1 LTGLRP
7 IRGRSLLSYR
17 SAGGGGGDVRRYG
30 VELRALRDP
39 APEMTLRSAEDLRSS
54 SGLEQDDPR
63 LLKIASLSGM
73 DLALL
78 ERRAKAEGF
87 QV

>member
-1 LTGLRP
+1 
-7 IRGRSLLSYR
+7 
-17 SAGGGGGDVRRYG
+17 
-30 VELRALRDP
+30 
-39 APEMTLRSAEDLRSS
+39 MTLRSAEDLRSS

-78 ERRAKAEGF
+78 ERRGKAEGF